1 MTDQHSTDTSGPGGP
16 GREPTEEEMRAA
28 LEAEMQRV
36 TPDDLLLQTVVSLL
50 NLGARRM
57 GLAPGVEDELN
68 LDHAQT
74 CIDGVRALLPL
85 LDARHGEQLKPIR
98 DAVSQLQ
105 MAYAQARGGA
115 EAPTAPGGA
124 GSGGG
129 APGEGPPGGGAA
141 PGEQPPDGPEAPP
154 GGEPGGQPGREKRGP
169 AQQSGRLWI
178 PGQ

>member
-85 LDARHGEQLKPIR
+85 LDARHGEQLKPLR

-115 EAPTAPGGA
+115 EAPAAPGRSGA
-124 GSGGG
+124 GGGAPGGG
-129 APGEGPPGGGAA
+129 APGEGAA
-141 PGEQPPDGPEAPP
+141 PGGKPSDGPGAKPA
-154 GGEPGGQPGREKRGP
+154 GQPGSEKTGP
-169 AQQSGRLWI
+169 AQQSGRLWV